1 MSEHDVADLERQLAV
16 LNERIKDAKS
26 HGSVREQKLT
36 AECADLERQ
45 NALLKNHVKSLDAW
59 IKKLSLVHSQLTAVP
74 NYKLAKPD
82 VDEIIR
88 LVGSL

>member
-1 MSEHDVADLERQLAV
+1 MADLQRQLAV

-26 HGSVREQKLT
+26 HGHVREEKLA
-36 AECADLERQ
+36 AEVSDLEKQ
-45 NALLKNHVKSLDAW
+45 NSLMKNHIKQLDSF

-88 LVGSL
+88 LVASL